1 MHCERV
7 MSSCVVSDRLCY
19 GGAPVVFVLYRCHG
33 EYQGLKVQTQ
43 FRAIIHLSGPHLFKV
58 LLPST
63 AMKCS
68 YLNNVAVG
76 HSRTTLG
83 DFENLRYFG
92 FHSNHSPEG
101 TGILYPPVFQYDL
114 KPCRSL
120 YYPPGQDNNRQ
131 PGSEDCSSCCRI
143 HLERRQLGLCRDSQ
157 GDKQDKGVS
166 GPAVGPGTPRAGP
179 CYKAALAWKSRAGL
193 HMWQSDIPT
202 WWRDFSPTYYI
213 NVLQS
218 QRWMKV
224 LENTKHVVD
233 AWLLEHCGK
242 VSDCHLSSL
251 TIYLACFRK
260 FDCRVQF
267 SSGCPC
273 LSFGF

>member
-1 MHCERV
+1 

-33 EYQGLKVQTQ
+33 EYQELKVQTQ

-92 FHSNHSPEG
+92 FHSNHLPEG

-120 YYPPGQDNNRQ
+120 YYPTGQDNNRQ

-143 HLERRQLGLCRDSQ
+143 IHLERRQLGLCRESQ
-157 GDKQDKGVS
+157 GVNRTRVLVALLWDQVH
-166 GPAVGPGTPRAGP
+166 PGLDHVTRLPWPG
-179 CYKAALAWKSRAGL
+179 RAGL
-193 HMWQSDIPT
+193 D
-202 WWRDFSPTYYI
+202 YI
-213 NVLQS
+213 C
-218 QRWMKV
+218 
-224 LENTKHVVD
+224 D
-233 AWLLEHCGK
+233 
-242 VSDCHLSSL
+242 SL
-251 TIYLACFRK
+251 TSLPDEGISL
-260 FDCRVQF
+260 
-267 SSGCPC
+267 PHTT
-273 LSFGF
+273 